1 VPTLNLGEQGAES
14 ATATTTNEE
23 KSNAFM
29 KTFFPDPGTEVQ
41 TNANEDYPP
50 PKFSFSTITNAQVR

>member
-1 VPTLNLGEQGAES
+1 VPTLNLGEQEVES

-23 KSNAFM
+23 NFNAFM
-29 KTFFPDPGTEVQ
+29 KTFFLAPGTEEQ